1 MAEEASLI
9 RADVESAKL
18 SNETVTSPSS
28 QKALKRVA
36 MAVVPLAFLA
46 AVCYFSMPGVQSVPS
61 AVRDTVGLS
70 GSGSTWWDP
79 IEQCT
84 KVFQEVMDNDLG
96 KLAFGEFNF
105 ETQELK
111 MKDITTAEE
120 AAKALQDPYTN
131 FVHVGKCG
139 FENRAVVW
147 LYPDHSG
154 DPSSAFLMAN
164 GECQRL
170 TTQFLDKD
178 DSAEC
183 VAVYRVT
190 SPKWGGEAL
199 NHFHGPNTVTHAVVG
214 GHGSDSTMHD
224 GVLVMSHMIY
234 LRGVH
239 STDSM
244 ALVDTLH
251 TKLTMHGTVFLDSCF
266 AGINGIAEMFS
277 QKMPEHWVMGGVVSL
292 ESYIKVHP
300 TPFDG
305 SAESG
310 PTQVTSEIAEDK
322 VIDPN
327 VPMDASYGYPT
338 PSFVEGLIIETDS
351 KSKMSEDRSYYKK
364 GERMVAWLGGKNM
377 GSVTQWLYPSNNGK
391 VLKIGASVKTVKS
404 FQAYRME
411 ASGTSALGIFPQK
424 LPEGLKGKVVFL
436 HSIGNAPTS
445 GNALI
450 TFDLPTAF
458 QETDT
463 TGGAGQ
469 TLGAL
474 LVLTTDFQHLE
485 ITEWKS
491 WSQVPDW
498 FVHVMSALSA
508 WNIMKPLVQCPKRKG
523 HPEILS
529 NDPIWRA
536 YSSDGLVQ
544 PSTTVVQ
551 VVATDMFWTASF
563 NTTDSPSTE
572 FWIPAEVDVLKQSLR
587 DYNAA
592 ATLGAQTLWIAGW
605 ILLWVWM
612 VNEVLGLLGVI
623 PLLAVH
629 IWLGT
634 SVWMMI
640 CI

>member
-1 MAEEASLI
+1 METDINRHNWFSNAKKPRLLKFVLFVCHVGAFCIVFCFFSSPWSRRSTWDRRIETLPRSSNRNAMAEETSLI
-9 RADVESAKL
+9 RADVEPAKL

-36 MAVVPLAFLA
+36 IAVVPLAFLA

-70 GSGSTWWDP
+70 GSTWWDP

-84 KVFQEVMDNDLG
+84 KAFQEVMDDDLG

-111 MKDITTAEE
+111 MKDITTAKE
-120 AAKALQDPYTN
+120 AAEALQDPYTN

-164 GECQRL
+164 GECKRL
-170 TTQFLDKD
+170 TTQFLDKH

-234 LRGVH
+234 LTGVH

-251 TKLTMHGTVFLDSCF
+251 TKLTMHATVFLDSCF

-322 VIDPN
+322 VIDPD
-327 VPMDASYGYPT
+327 VPMDSSYGYPT
-338 PSFVEGLIIETDS
+338 PSFVQGLIIQTDS
-351 KSKMSEDRSYYKK
+351 KSKMTEDRSYYKT

-424 LPEGLKGKVVFL
+424 LPEGLLGKVVFL

-485 ITEWKS
+485 ITE
-491 WSQVPDW
+491 
-498 FVHVMSALSA
+498 
-508 WNIMKPLVQCPKRKG
+508 
-523 HPEILS
+523 
-529 NDPIWRA
+529 
-536 YSSDGLVQ
+536 
-544 PSTTVVQ
+544 
-551 VVATDMFWTASF
+551 
-563 NTTDSPSTE
+563 
-572 FWIPAEVDVLKQSLR
+572 
-587 DYNAA
+587 
-592 ATLGAQTLWIAGW
+592 
-605 ILLWVWM
+605 
-612 VNEVLGLLGVI
+612 
-623 PLLAVH
+623 
-629 IWLGT
+629 
-634 SVWMMI
+634 
-640 CI
+640 